1 VEGREKERKIGNEW
15 VSHSAVK
22 LMRLRVTELSAILN
36 KINIIKKLT
45 HVHSSFYPP
54 KSKIKIRL

>member
-1 VEGREKERKIGNEW
+1 
-15 VSHSAVK
+15 
-22 LMRLRVTELSAILN
+22 MRLRVTELSAILN